1 MCKRHEALPQNN
13 SQFPHAKVCPKRSSL
28 RIRIFDGVHCKP
40 MFLSSTIN
48 SSIIWTKSSTAWA
61 YTNKAAHRML
71 AIFSPAPISTPWWF
85 KWNFYL
91 RTAASKAALTR
102 TGLTTSPCFTSR
114 SIEMKA
120 HDKVFL
126 AGADTRSKVMNNKRL
141 APPDP
146 TAHRTKDHT
155 QPGWIF

>member
-1 MCKRHEALPQNN
+1 MSKFSFNSCRKIPVWKFSLNICVCKRHEALPQSH

-61 YTNKAAHRML
+61 YTNKAAYRML

-102 TGLTTSPCFTSR
+102 TGLMTSPCFTSR
-114 SIEMKA
+114 SIENEGPWQGVPCWCWY
-120 HDKVFL
+120 KVQ
-126 AGADTRSKVMNNKRL
+126 SNE
-141 APPDP
+141 
-146 TAHRTKDHT
+146 
-155 QPGWIF
+155 Q